1 MKAALP
7 FAPVLAGL
15 ALLSPAPAAAASF
28 DCARASGADEVAIC
42 RTPALSAMDSEM
54 GALWFTWS
62 RVPMLMGSN
71 GDRGDEAQDF
81 LVRRR
86 ACGGNVGC
94 IAALYRR
101 RNTDLRSGID
111 AQMQEFERL
120 RFDCPTRAR

>member
-7 FAPVLAGL
+7 FAVPAAAVLLGFA
-15 ALLSPAPAAAASF
+15 PAPATAASF
-28 DCARASGADEVAIC
+28 DCARAIARDEVAIC

-71 GDRGDEAQDF
+71 GDRGDEAQEF
-81 LVRRR
+81 LVRRG

-101 RNTDLRSGID
+101 RNADLRSGID
-111 AQMQEFERL
+111 AQMADFERL
-120 RFDCPTRAR
+120 RFGCAPGH